1 LDVIQSIRDQMIQE
15 TILVD
20 QFQEQEHILD
30 LLGIFYI
37 TTQRICIE
45 FDNHN
50 QFEIRFK

>member
-1 LDVIQSIRDQMIQE
+1 MDVIQSIRDQMIQE

-30 LLGIFYI
+30 LSGIFYI
-37 TTQRICIE
+37 TTQRICVE

-50 QFEIRFK
+50 QVEMHFK